1 MTERCLK
8 RGERMAAE
16 LRQKKMLELLR
27 KSEQPL
33 SGSHLSEQLN
43 VSRQIIVQ
51 DIGTLREKGYQIL
64 STPKGYILQQQ
75 GVSKVFKVYHTDEE
89 TEQELNLIVD
99 LGGEI
104 EDVFIYHK
112 VYGEVRAKLNIG
124 SRRDVQ
130 EFCEA
135 LRAGKSS
142 PLKNATS
149 GFHYH
154 TIWAKDK
161 EILGLIEAALEEQG
175 YLAELR
181 DYEPECLWENEGYDS
196 GS

>member
-1 MTERCLK
+1 
-8 RGERMAAE
+8 MAAE
-16 LRQKKMLELLR
+16 LRQKKMLESLR
-27 KSEQPL
+27 KSEKPL
-33 SGSHLSEQLN
+33 SGSYLSEMLK

-51 DIGTLREKGYQIL
+51 DIGTLRDRGYQIL

-124 SRRDVQ
+124 S
-130 EFCEA
+130 
-135 LRAGKSS
+135 
-142 PLKNATS
+142 
-149 GFHYH
+149 
-154 TIWAKDK
+154 
-161 EILGLIEAALEEQG
+161 
-175 YLAELR
+175 
-181 DYEPECLWENEGYDS
+181 
-196 GS
+196 

>member
-1 MTERCLK
+1 
-8 RGERMAAE
+8 MAVE

-27 KSEQPL
+27 KSEKPL
-33 SGSHLSEQLN
+33 SGSYLSEMLK

-51 DIGTLREKGYQIL
+51 DIGTLRDKGYQIL

-130 EFCEA
+130 EFSEA

-154 TIWAKDK
+154 TVWAKDK
-161 EILGLIEAALEEQG
+161 EILGLIEEALDEQG

-181 DYEPECLWENEGYDS
+181 DYEPESLRDEQERIED
-196 GS
+196 

>member
-1 MTERCLK
+1 
-8 RGERMAAE
+8 MAAE
-16 LRQKKMLELLR
+16 LRQKKMAELLR

-33 SGSHLSEQLN
+33 SGNYLSEKLN

-51 DIGTLREKGYQIL
+51 DIAALRSKGYPVL

-154 TIWAKDK
+154 TVWAKEK
-161 EILGLIEAALEEQG
+161 KILRLIEQALKEQG

-181 DYEPECLWENEGYDS
+181 DYEPESLRDEAGLTGED
-196 GS
+196 

>member
-1 MTERCLK
+1 MI
-8 RGERMAAE
+8 AAE
-16 LRQKKMLELLR
+16 LRQKKILELLR
-27 KSEQPL
+27 KAEGPL
-33 SGSHLSEQLN
+33 SGGSLAQQLG
-43 VSRQIIVQ
+43 VSRQVVVQ
-51 DIGTLREKGYQIL
+51 DIGTLRSGGCQIL

-75 GVSKVFKVYHTDEE
+75 PGVSKVFKVYHTDEE
-89 TEQELNLIVD
+89 TGQELNLIVD

-112 VYGEVRAKLNIG
+112 VYGEVRARLRIC

-135 LRAGKSS
+135 LRVGKSS
-142 PLKNATS
+142 PLKNATA

-154 TIWAKDK
+154 TIRAKK
-161 EILGLIEAALEEQG
+161 EETLLLIEDALREHG

-181 DYEPECLWENEGYDS
+181 DYEPESLREGMEE
-196 GS
+196 GQV

>member
-1 MTERCLK
+1 
-8 RGERMAAE
+8 MASE

-27 KSEQPL
+27 KAEQPI
-33 SGSHLSEQLN
+33 SGSSFAKQFG
-43 VSRQIIVQ
+43 VSRQIVVQ
-51 DIGTLREKGYQIL
+51 DISTLRSGGYPVL

-75 GVSKVFKVYHTDEE
+75 GVSKVFKVYHTDEQ

-99 LGGEI
+99 FGGEV

-124 SRRDVQ
+124 SRKDVQ

-135 LRAGKSS
+135 LRTGKSS
-142 PLKNATS
+142 PLKNATA

-154 TIWAKDK
+154 TVWTKK
-161 EILGLIEAALEEQG
+161 EETLLLIENALREQG
-175 YLAELR
+175 YLAELL
-181 DYEPECLWENEGYDS
+181 DYEPESLRGEL
-196 GS
+196 